1 MFIFCA
7 VQDDLDFE
15 FDPVSEPSDQERADL
30 AKCGTDNIVT
40 AYNAGLISQRT
51 ALREMKQQGEMGG
64 FPGMGGE
71 EDGDGGPDLPHAGR
85 GGEVG
90 DKPPEAP
97 GKPPQAPRSVGDS
110 DWAKDKHP
118 RDEGGRFTSGGGAAR
133 PRKYKKKVVKLPVQE
148 YALVMHELNTNLPF
162 NQRKNTIVYKAIGN
176 YVYTVKVSGFNDY
189 TIIDK
194 ADLN

>member
-15 FDPVSEPSDQERADL
+15 FDPVSKPSDQERADL

-90 DKPPEAP
+90 DKTTRGSRKAAT
-97 GKPPQAPRSVGDS
+97 G
-110 DWAKDKHP
+110 AK
-118 RDEGGRFTSGGGAAR
+118 GGAR
-133 PRKYKKKVVKLPVQE
+133 Q
-148 YALVMHELNTNLPF
+148 LPF
-162 NQRKNTIVYKAIGN
+162 LPYRQR
-176 YVYTVKVSGFNDY
+176 
-189 TIIDK
+189 
-194 ADLN
+194 